1 MALRAGEQRDR
12 TIVSNKGA
20 QRHAVTVDHDFTP
33 LKRILDSSSK
43 RTPSASTHLTH
54 EK

>member
-20 QRHAVTVDHDFTP
+20 QRHAVTVDHDF
-33 LKRILDSSSK
+33 DSAMSISIAN
-43 RTPSASTHLTH
+43 RADIPQLAQHIAGC
-54 EK
+54 